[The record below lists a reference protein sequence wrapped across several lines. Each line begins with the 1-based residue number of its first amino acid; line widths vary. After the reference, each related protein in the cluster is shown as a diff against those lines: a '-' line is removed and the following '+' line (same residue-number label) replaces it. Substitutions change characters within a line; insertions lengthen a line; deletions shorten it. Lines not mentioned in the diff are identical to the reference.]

1 MAAAD
6 ADADDGCHRRC
17 QRGTG
22 QPQTHG
28 EHENVVEHHVE
39 QTAAQRRHHG
49 KGRVAVVAHKGR
61 HDVVAHEEGRE
72 HEEDAGIRDAQRHDA
87 RIAAHQPQKAPG
99 CKDAHQ
105 QKRHTERT
113 GAEDG
118 VGKILLAAVIALG
131 FEDGVAGGRAQ
142 ADHGADGKDE
152 VIHRQ
157 AEVQQGDA
165 VGARR
170 LRDKIGIGQNVA
182 RSAKQAEDVL
192 RYIFKE
198 LLCQVH
204 QSFPFFHDSLY
215 TVGYCN
221 TMRLLSQHKKAI
233 ERVKWLSVQN
243 DFE

>member
-1 MAAAD
+1 MSAAD

-49 KGRVAVVAHKGR
+49 KGRVAIIAHEGR
-61 HDVVAHEEGRE
+61 HDVVAHEKGRE
-72 HEEDAGIRDAQRHDA
+72 HEEDAGIRDAQCHDA
-87 RIAAHQPQKAPG
+87 RVAAHQPQKAPG

-118 VGKILLAAVIALG
+118 VGKILLAPRVALCL
-131 FEDGVAGGRAQ
+131 EDGITGGRAQ
-142 ADHGADGKDE
+142 ADHRADGKDE

-182 RSAKQAEDVL
+182 RGAQQAKDIL
-192 RYIFKE
+192 RHIFKE